1 MKMQTSTYPLLLL
14 LYTHKLFC
22 WSIPVPVG
30 VFNDFLQTET
40 LQQMMVAEKNPM
52 IDKDCEKILTKVRQK
67 ISSPDGE
74 LVAIKFTLENEVGTF
89 GIKEIKLSE
98 DLKNHASLFV
108 VDYRLFLDFLHLQV
122 YKKAKI
128 KNLEIPSLL
137 FFRYGKLQ
145 FPIETC
151 DGLINASN
159 LDSIEEL
166 IRKKLNPEKLN
177 QTQLQSS
184 NLF

>member
-1 MKMQTSTYPLLLL
+1 MQTSIYTLLLIL
-14 LYTHKLFC
+14 NSHKLFC
-22 WSIPVPVG
+22 WSIPMPVG
-30 VFNDFLQTET
+30 VFNDFLHTEP
-40 LQQMMVAEKNPM
+40 QQQIIAYEKNPA

-67 ISSPDGE
+67 ISSLDGE
-74 LVAIKFTLENEVGTF
+74 LVAIKFTLENEVGAF
-89 GIKEIKLSE
+89 GIKEIKLTQ
-98 DLKNHASLFV
+98 DLKNRASLFV

-151 DGLINASN
+151 DGLINSSN
-159 LDSIEEL
+159 LSSIEEL
-166 IRKKLNPEKLN
+166 IRKKIYADKSN